1 MGDYGNGGL
10 RMSCVSVRRGST
22 LQAKKKLGRQLGQRI
37 TARAHDMP
45 DRPVQVGS
53 TLQAKIDSYT
63 KVDSHDVIGPSRS
76 DPNLHSY

>member
-10 RMSCVSVRRGST
+10 SMSCVSVRRGST
-22 LQAKKKLGRQLGQRI
+22 LQAKKKLGRQLGRGI
-37 TARAHDMP
+37 TTRAHDMP

-53 TLQAKIDSYT
+53 TLQEIDSYT